1 MFELCWPRQSFV
13 TSPIPP
19 THPGSVRNGKMA
31 SSEDVDGCLLA
42 IGGLCTTWPK
52 ICVQWRTSAFLEYP
66 DKQTCNSTTL
76 HTHCTAKHNYR
87 TAQHN
92 YIRFLVIRVETHP
105 FLLQLLPMLEKSGD
119 PYGTMYNKK
128 TSVSDPNIRSAG
140 GEGAISKSV
149 PATGSGI
156 WRLRQKCAPAIDF
169 VHGQL
174 AG

>member
-1 MFELCWPRQSFV
+1 MARNLCAVKYIRS
-13 TSPIPP
+13 
-19 THPGSVRNGKMA
+19 
-31 SSEDVDGCLLA
+31 
-42 IGGLCTTWPK
+42 
-52 ICVQWRTSAFLEYP
+52 FLEYP

-92 YIRFLVIRVETHP
+92 YICFLVIRVETHP

-140 GEGAISKSV
+140 GAGGYFKIRSCYGV
-149 PATGSGI
+149 WNLTFATKMRTCYRFCTRPTSGI
-156 WRLRQKCAPAIDF
+156 NCRMEKS
-169 VHGQL
+169 GS
-174 AG
+174 